1 MIEDTKLDINNFKEL
16 VDSLNSNEISSKIG
30 KELLDHLINEGGHIK
45 DILNNKGIKQI
56 NDEGLL
62 LNIIKDV
69 INNNPSAIEDYKNG
83 YDRAIKYLM
92 GQVMKASNGQANP
105 ILVNQLLVKELS
117 KYNLSN

>member
-16 VDSLNSNEISSKIG
+16 VTLLDSNEISSKIG
-30 KELLDHLINEGGHIK
+30 KELLYHLLTEGGNVK

-56 NDEGLL
+56 NDEEALL
-62 LNIIKDV
+62 SIIKKV

-83 YDRAIKYLM
+83 YDRAIKYLI

-105 ILVNQLLVKELS
+105 VLVNQLLVLELS